1 MFHLERS
8 KVMQTVE
15 IGKIYY
21 CEVPSLEG
29 SFEVQVLQMMKDNCI
44 LVRVVRCTLM
54 QSKYL
59 KKNKYRFIVNTNSLK
74 GRSLYF

>member
-1 MFHLERS
+1 
-8 KVMQTVE
+8 MQEIE

-29 SFEVQVLQMMKDNCI
+29 SFEVQVLQMLKDNCV

-59 KKNKYRFIVNTNSLK
+59 KKRKYRFIVNIKSLK
-74 GRSLYF
+74 GRSLHF

>member
-1 MFHLERS
+1 
-8 KVMQTVE
+8 MQE
-15 IGKIYY
+15 IEIN

-29 SFEVQVLQMMKDNCI
+29 SFEVQVLQMLKDNCV

-59 KKNKYRFIVNTNSLK
+59 KKNNIVLLSIYHILN
-74 GRSLYF
+74 

>member
-1 MFHLERS
+1 
-8 KVMQTVE
+8 MQEIE

-29 SFEVQVLQMMKDNCI
+29 SFEVQVLQMLKDNCV

-54 QSKYL
+54 
-59 KKNKYRFIVNTNSLK
+59 
-74 GRSLYF
+74 

>member
-1 MFHLERS
+1 
-8 KVMQTVE
+8 MQEIE

-29 SFEVQVLQMMKDNCI
+29 SFEVQVLQMLKDNCV

-59 KKNKYRFIVNTNSLK
+59 KKNKYRFIVNMGYMEHRNENA
-74 GRSLYF
+74 R

>member
-1 MFHLERS
+1 
-8 KVMQTVE
+8 MQEIE

-29 SFEVQVLQMMKDNCI
+29 SFEVQVLQMLKDNCV

-54 QSKYL
+54 QRVLLQSFKSTI
-59 KKNKYRFIVNTNSLK
+59 K
-74 GRSLYF
+74 

>member
-1 MFHLERS
+1 
-8 KVMQTVE
+8 MQE
-15 IGKIYY
+15 IEISKIYY

-29 SFEVQVLQMMKDNCI
+29 SFEVQVLQMLKDNCV

-59 KKNKYRFIVNTNSLK
+59 KKNKYRFIVNIKSLK
-74 GRSLYF
+74 GRSLHV